1 MHLDVLDLK
10 EFYYRSRL
18 GRAAQSAIRQQVRA
32 VWPDVRGLTVGG
44 FGFPVPLMRPF
55 LGEARR
61 LVALMPGQQGVMRWP
76 PEAPSISVLCR
87 ETLWPIETERLD
99 RLVVLHGL
107 ETSEHPGQL
116 LDECWRVL
124 APDGRALFVVPNRAG
139 LWARRD
145 WTPFGFG
152 RPYSL
157 TQLEGMLHEHR
168 FGAVRHVGA
177 LYQPPSS
184 RPFWLKV
191 GPLCERIG
199 RRISNRYA
207 GGVLIVEA
215 RKVVAR
221 PSRPG
226 LPEAVTRPL
235 RALDGIAKPEPKP
248 V

>member
-1 MHLDVLDLK
+1 MHLDVLDLRA
-10 EFYYRSRL
+10 FYYRSRL
-18 GRAAQSAIRQQVRA
+18 GRAAQSAIRTQVRA
-32 VWPDVRGLTVGG
+32 LWPDVSGMNVGG

-61 LVALMPGQQGVMRWP
+61 LVALMPGQQGVMPWP
-76 PEAPSISVLCR
+76 SGGPNISVLCP
-87 ETLWPIETERLD
+87 ETRWPIETERLD
-99 RLVVLHGL
+99 RLIVLHGL
-107 ETSEHPGQL
+107 ETSEHPAAL
-116 LDECWRVL
+116 LEECWRCL
-124 APDGRALFVVPNRAG
+124 APEGRVLFVVPNRAG

-157 TQLEGMLHEHR
+157 SQLGAMLGQHR
-168 FGAVRHVGA
+168 FGATRHVGA
-177 LYQPPSS
+177 LYQPPSD
-184 RPFWLKV
+184 RPFWLRTSRRWERV
-191 GPLCERIG
+191 GRV
-199 RRISNRYA
+199 ISNRYA

-215 RKVVAR
+215 KKEVAR

-235 RALDGIAKPEPKP
+235 RALDGIGVPEPKP

>member
-10 EFYYRSRL
+10 SFYYRSRL
-18 GRAAQSAIRQQVRA
+18 GRAAQSAIRDNVRA
-32 VWPDVRGLTVGG
+32 LWPDVSGLDVGG
-44 FGFPVPLMRPF
+44 FGFPVPMMRPF

-76 PEAPSISVLCR
+76 PGEPSISVLCQ

-99 RLVVLHGL
+99 RLIVLHGL
-107 ETSEHPGQL
+107 ETSDHPGHV

-124 APDGRALFVVPNRAG
+124 APEGRALFVVPNRAG

-145 WTPFGFG
+145 WTPFGYG

-157 TQLEGMLHEHR
+157 SQFEGLLAEHR
-168 FGAVRHVGA
+168 FGALRHMGA
-177 LYQPPSS
+177 LYQPPSD

-191 GPLCERIG
+191 GPLCERVG

-207 GGVLIVEA
+207 GGVLLVEA
-215 RKVVAR
+215 RKEVAR

-235 RALDGIAKPEPKP
+235 RALDGIAQPEPKP